1 MGRAHKL
8 SLEKSLLGYIII
20 FAVAQLIKWRKKQ
33 MISSINKT
41 AFFSNKIT
49 ATAIALLLLLSMI
62 TAIGLLSPASAL
74 APNSPVVTQ
83 WHSFVY
89 CSVGSN
95 VVGKGQQI
103 LLVTWTADIPPDVGE
118 TDGLIP
124 SVFNRASW
132 SGMSFNV
139 TDPDGITTN
148 IPLGPSD
155 SVGGGYAA
163 YTPTKVGTYTVVAL
177 FPDTWKN
184 STIIT
189 LSDGTR
195 TLGPNEAGYN
205 ANPNLAAAQN
215 QHYTAAASNPAT
227 FICQEDPVPS
237 WTESPLPND
246 YWTRPINAAS
256 RLWSQLGGNWLAGA
270 WQQPA
275 GEAGGTTTRFL
286 YGKGTETSH
295 IMWTR
300 PLYLGGYMEARFGDT
315 GYQTGHY
322 QGLDFSAIILNGRI
336 YYPARADAY
345 TSQGFNVVDLYTGEL
360 MMYIND
366 TMPAMGQIYNYASPN
381 QHGGYSYLYRTSG
394 FTLPP
399 GYTSASEVV
408 AAGGGFFFFTPS
420 STWEM
425 LDGYALP
432 LRHIAYIA
440 NVTAVGTNVI
450 GNNGE
455 ILYYNIVNK
464 GTTNNPSYR
473 LTCWNSTNIAGMTAT
488 PPGTGTSYWQWR
500 PEGGGFGGTSPPL
513 SNAYVYDGRTAWS
526 LNVSIPNINGPR
538 NSILNQTGTI
548 QTVRVGTDNAPSTG
562 FSDNV
567 GGYVI
572 VATAGQNNEQ
582 GVVPGQLWALSLD
595 RGQEGTQLWTTSFTP
610 PFTSLAENE
619 TLGGFGG
626 QFSMIGVYPEDGVM
640 VFHSTKKLTYYG
652 YDMKTGTQLWTS
664 PPEPDNN
671 YYSTQYNYYKGMLL
685 TSGYGGV
692 VIAYNITTG
701 QQAWNFTALN
711 VGFESPYGNYPINIF
726 AICDGKIY
734 TLTGE
739 HSVTQP
745 MWRGPNIRCIN
756 AADGTEIWNLLGF
769 GADGGAHLT
778 GQYMQM
784 GDGKVVGLNYFDNQI
799 YCIGAGP
806 SATTVSA
813 PQVVPALG
821 SSVMITGTVTDQTPT
836 GRRNDNNGF
845 DFTLKGT
852 PAISDASMGRWME
865 YMFENQIKPS
875 NATGVPVTLTAIDPN
890 GNLVTIG
897 DVTTDITGT
906 YGIKF
911 KPEVPGTYQIIATFA
926 GSKAYSPSFAQTY
939 LAVDDAAAT
948 PTPGATPVSE
958 SAIVSAIMMYTL
970 VAAIAIIIV
979 IIIVAILILR
989 KRP

>member
-1 MGRAHKL
+1 
-8 SLEKSLLGYIII
+8 
-20 FAVAQLIKWRKKQ
+20 

-49 ATAIALLLLLSMI
+49 ATAIALLLMLSMI
-62 TAIGLLSPASAL
+62 TAIGLLSPVGAL
-74 APNSPVVTQ
+74 NPTTPILVTE
-83 WHSFVY
+83 HFSFVY

-118 TDGLIP
+118 TDGLIT

-155 SVGGGYAA
+155 SVGGGYYA
-163 YTPTKVGTYTVVAL
+163 YTPTKVGTYTVVAI

-189 LSDGTR
+189 LPGEIQQ
-195 TLGPNEAGYN
+195 LGPHETGYN
-205 ANPNLAAAQN
+205 ANPNLSQAQD
-215 QHYTAAASNPAT
+215 QHYTAASSNPAT

-246 YWTRPINAAS
+246 YWTRPINDAS
-256 RLWSQLGGNWLAGA
+256 RLWSQLGGNWLNGA
-270 WQQPA
+270 WNQPA
-275 GEAGGTTTRFL
+275 GQAGGTTTRFV
-286 YGKGTETSH
+286 YGIGTETSH
-295 IMWTR
+295 ILWTR

-315 GYQTGHY
+315 GYETGHY
-322 QGLDFSAIILNGRI
+322 QGMDFNSIILNGRV
-336 YYPARADAY
+336 YYAARADAY
-345 TSQGFNVVDLYTGEL
+345 ISQGFNVIDLYTGDLLEFE
-360 MMYIND
+360 NQ
-366 TMPAMGQIYNYASPN
+366 TMPNIGQIYNYASPN
-381 QHGGYSYLYRTSG
+381 QHGGFSYLWRTSG
-394 FTLPP
+394 VTLPP
-399 GYTSASEVV
+399 GYTSALELPVG
-408 AAGGGFFFFTPS
+408 GGGFFFFAPS
-420 STWEM
+420 PTWEM

-432 LRHIAYIA
+432 LRHICYIA
-440 NVTAVGTNVI
+440 NVTAVGTQVI

-455 ILYYNIVNK
+455 ILYYNVVNK
-464 GTTNNPSYR
+464 GTDANPSFY
-473 LTCWNSTNIAGMTAT
+473 LSCWNNTNVAGLTAT
-488 PPGTGTSYWQWR
+488 PPGSGTTYWQWR
-500 PEGGGFGGTSPPL
+500 PEGGGFGGGPGVSD
-513 SNAYVYDGRTAWS
+513 AMVYDGRTAWS
-526 LNVSIPNINGPR
+526 FNVSIPNINGPR
-538 NSILNQTGTI
+538 NALINQTGTI
-548 QTVRVGTDNAPSTG
+548 LTVRVGTDTAPSTG

-572 VATAGQNNEQ
+572 VGTAGQNDER
-582 GVVPGQLWALSLD
+582 GVVPAQLWALSLD

-610 PFTSLAENE
+610 PFTSLAQNE

-626 QFSMIGVYPEDGVM
+626 SFAMVGVYPEDGV
-640 VFHSTKKLTYYG
+640 VVYHSTKKLTYYG
-652 YDMKTGTQLWTS
+652 YDMKTGAQLWTS
-664 PPEPDNN
+664 APEPDNN
-671 YYSTQYNYYKGMLL
+671 YYSTQYNYYKGMFL

-701 QQAWNFTALN
+701 EQVWNFTATN
-711 VGFESPYGNYPINIF
+711 IGFESPYGNYPINIF

-734 TLTGE
+734 TLAGE
-739 HSVTQP
+739 HSITQP

-756 AADGTEIWNLLGF
+756 ATDGTEIWDLLGM
-769 GADGGAHLT
+769 GADNGAHLT

-784 GDGKVVGLNYFDNQI
+784 GDGKVVGLNYFDNSI
-799 YCIGAGP
+799 YCIGPGP

-813 PQVVPALG
+813 PQIVPALG

-836 GRRNDNNGF
+836 GRRNVNNGF
-845 DFTLKGT
+845 DFTLKDT
-852 PAISDASMGRWME
+852 PAISDESMGRWME

-875 NATGVPVTLTAIDPN
+875 NATGVPVSVTAIDPN
-890 GNLVTIG
+890 GNFVNIG
-897 DVTTDITGT
+897 DVTSDITGT

-911 KPEVPGTYQIIATFA
+911 TPEVPGTYQIIATFA
-926 GSKAYSPSFAQTY
+926 GSKAYSSSFAQTY
-939 LAVDDAAAT
+939 LAVGDAAAT

-958 SAIVSAIMMYTL
+958 SAIVSAIMTYTL
-970 VAAIAIIIV
+970 IAAVAIIIV

>member
-1 MGRAHKL
+1 
-8 SLEKSLLGYIII
+8 
-20 FAVAQLIKWRKKQ
+20 
-33 MISSINKT
+33 MISCSTK
-41 AFFSNKIT
+41 FSRNKIT
-49 ATAIALLLLLSMI
+49 ATAIALLLMLSMI

-74 APNSPVVTQ
+74 NPTTPILVTE
-83 WHSFVY
+83 HFSFVY

-118 TDGLIP
+118 TDGLITAP
-124 SVFNRASW
+124 LNRAYW
-132 SGMSFNV
+132 AGMSFNV
-139 TDPDGITTN
+139 TDPNGVTTN
-148 IPLGPSD
+148 YPIGLSD
-155 SVGGGYAA
+155 PVGGGYVA
-163 YTPTKVGTYTVVAL
+163 YTPTTVGTYTVVAI

-189 LSDGTR
+189 LPDGTLQ
-195 TLGPNEAGYN
+195 LGPHETGYN
-205 ANPNLAAAQN
+205 ANPNLSQAQN
-215 QHYTAAASNPAT
+215 QHYTAASSNPIT

-246 YWTRPINAAS
+246 YWTRPINDAS
-256 RLWSQLGGNWLAGA
+256 RLWSQLGGNWLNGA
-270 WQQPA
+270 WNQPA
-275 GEAGGTTTRFL
+275 GQAGGTTTRFV
-286 YGKGTETSH
+286 YGIGTETSH
-295 IMWTR
+295 ILWTR

-315 GYQTGHY
+315 GYETGHY
-322 QGLDFSAIILNGRI
+322 QGMDFNSIILNGRV
-336 YYPARADAY
+336 YYAARADAY
-345 TSQGFNVVDLYTGEL
+345 ISQGFNVVDLYTGDLL
-360 MMYIND
+360 MFINES
-366 TMPAMGQIYNYASPN
+366 MPNIGQIYNYASPN
-381 QHGGYSYLYRTSG
+381 QHGGLSYLYRTSG
-394 FTLPP
+394 VTLPP
-399 GYTSASEVV
+399 GYTSALELPVG
-408 AAGGGFFFFTPS
+408 GGGFFFFAPS
-420 STWEM
+420 PTWEM

-432 LRHIAYIA
+432 LRHICYIA
-440 NVTAVGTNVI
+440 NVTAVGTQVI

-455 ILYYNIVNK
+455 ILYYNVVNK
-464 GTTNNPSYR
+464 GTTDNPSFY
-473 LTCWNSTNIAGMTAT
+473 LSCWNNTNVAGLTAT
-488 PPGTGTSYWQWR
+488 PPGSGTSYWQWR
-500 PEGGGFGGTSPPL
+500 PEGGGFGGGPGVSDA
-513 SNAYVYDGRTAWS
+513 NVYDGRTAWS
-526 LNVSIPNINGPR
+526 FNVSIQNINGPR
-538 NSILNQTGTI
+538 NAIINQTGAI
-548 QTVRVGTDNAPSTG
+548 LTVRVGTDTAPSTG

-572 VATAGQNNEQ
+572 VGTAGQNDER
-582 GVVPGQLWALSLD
+582 GVVPAQLWALSLD

-610 PFTSLAENE
+610 PFTSLAQNE

-626 QFSMIGVYPEDGVM
+626 SFAMVGVYPEDGV
-640 VFHSTKKLTYYG
+640 VVYHSTKKLTYYG
-652 YDMKTGTQLWTS
+652 YDMKTGAQLWTS
-664 PPEPDNN
+664 APEPDNN
-671 YYSTQYNYYKGMLL
+671 YYSTQYNYYNGMFL

-701 QQAWNFTALN
+701 EQVWNFTATN
-711 VGFESPYGNYPINIF
+711 IGFESPYGNYPINIF

-739 HSVTQP
+739 HSITQP

-756 AADGTEIWNLLGF
+756 ATDGTEIWDLLGF
-769 GADGGAHLT
+769 GADNGAHLT

-784 GDGKVVGLNYFDNQI
+784 GDGKVVGLNYFDNSI
-799 YCIGAGP
+799 YCIGPGP

-813 PQVVPALG
+813 PQIVPALG

-836 GRRNDNNGF
+836 GRRNVNNGF

-852 PAISDASMGRWME
+852 PAISDESMGRWME

-875 NATGVPVTLTAIDPN
+875 NATGVPVSVTAIDPN
-890 GNLVTIG
+890 GNFVNIG
-897 DVTTDITGT
+897 DVTSDITGT

-911 KPEVPGTYQIIATFA
+911 TPEVPGTYQIIATFA
-926 GSKAYSPSFAQTY
+926 GSKAYSSSFAQTY
-939 LAVDDAAAT
+939 LAVGEAAAT